1 MSFVYANPGSGPSAG
16 GIGWFD
22 FGSLTL
28 QPGQVVTGL
37 SGTLSDG
44 SVVSFDATSLPSS
57 IVPLIA
63 TPTPLLYSYFGSA
76 GYTGIVGNVAMFT
89 PLLPSYSG
97 PTTLEI
103 SNIVVKDVNGNIV
116 TNYTGVVADAES
128 TNKFPQYTEY
138 LKLTTTGTPWNLL
151 TTLGPNPPTLAG
163 VGSNIVTI
171 TGTNQSS
178 QAAYVLTSASP
189 TKLTFEIYGREA
201 VVFGFSTTR
210 ITLKKRIG
218 ARINSSDQFI
228 MDIAGTPNHQVTTTG
243 SATGVQSQVAT
254 IYAIPGNTYTINE
267 AMAGG
272 SSSPLSAY
280 SVVPAALNLTPSGTT
295 PPLGTLPINVTPQL
309 GDNII
314 YTISNAAPE
323 KFTKTVDKEY
333 ADKGDILTYTVTIDN
348 PNDVALN
355 NVLMSDPT
363 PAGTTYIGNL
373 LVSAPYSGTSP
384 ATGLTITTI
393 NPNSSVTISWQVQV
407 NANMQVAQ
415 VNNSASISIP
425 GGTSGN
431 TNVVSTKINNADL
444 TTNGNFMKSV
454 TPTNAKPGD
463 ILTYTITLKNTG
475 NVPANNV
482 VVKDVVPL
490 GTSFVAGSITSTI
503 PFSATTPTSITLTA
517 PIPPNTTATI
527 TFQVKVGNSLPPMN
541 PIPNNASVDYAYT
554 VDPAHPN
561 GTSNSG
567 ISNTVTTNI
576 VKASASTSKQAD
588 KKISYV
594 GDIITYNIVV
604 KNDGNTPLNNV
615 LISDVLP
622 NGTSYIPGSLNVSA
636 PYSGTPATGITLT
649 NALLPGAS
657 VTISFKVTIVSM
669 PSPNPIENVA
679 EVAYTYTLSSINPNG
694 ESGTST
700 SNTTSTL
707 IFRNNYQQ
715 QINDLIASVALEQAA
730 LAAIADAEGAKVQK
744 ALALGDITQ
753 QELLCINKSVQEMI
767 DSISSL
773 ESILKQKLNIV
784 DCQINGDLIC

>member
-407 NANMQVAQ
+407 NAHMQVAQ

-503 PFSATTPTSITLTA
+503 PFSATTPASITLTA

-527 TFQVKVGNSLPPMN
+527 TFQVKVGSSLPPMN

>member
-1 MSFVYANPGSGPSAG
+1 
-16 GIGWFD
+16 
-22 FGSLTL
+22 
-28 QPGQVVTGL
+28 
-37 SGTLSDG
+37 
-44 SVVSFDATSLPSS
+44 
-57 IVPLIA
+57 
-63 TPTPLLYSYFGSA
+63 
-76 GYTGIVGNVAMFT
+76 
-89 PLLPSYSG
+89 
-97 PTTLEI
+97 
-103 SNIVVKDVNGNIV
+103 
-116 TNYTGVVADAES
+116 
-128 TNKFPQYTEY
+128 
-138 LKLTTTGTPWNLL
+138 
-151 TTLGPNPPTLAG
+151 
-163 VGSNIVTI
+163 
-171 TGTNQSS
+171 
-178 QAAYVLTSASP
+178 
-189 TKLTFEIYGREA
+189 
-201 VVFGFSTTR
+201 
-210 ITLKKRIG
+210 
-218 ARINSSDQFI
+218 
-228 MDIAGTPNHQVTTTG
+228 
-243 SATGVQSQVAT
+243 AT

-384 ATGLTITTI
+384 ATGISITTI
-393 NPNSSVTISWQVQV
+393 NPMSSVTISWQVQV

-503 PFSATTPTSITLTA
+503 PFSATTPASITLTA

-561 GTSNSG
+561 GASSSG

-588 KKISYV
+588 KTISYI

-657 VTISFKVTIVSM
+657 VTISFKVTVVSM

-679 EVAYTYTLSSINPNG
+679 
-694 ESGTST
+694 
-700 SNTTSTL
+700 
-707 IFRNNYQQ
+707 
-715 QINDLIASVALEQAA
+715 
-730 LAAIADAEGAKVQK
+730 
-744 ALALGDITQ
+744 
-753 QELLCINKSVQEMI
+753 
-767 DSISSL
+767 
-773 ESILKQKLNIV
+773 
-784 DCQINGDLIC
+784 